1 MQLSEGGVLNEWKVT
16 VSSDVLCG
24 SRELGNIV
32 FFFFFFGCFSGRV
45 ILMRIQ

>member
-1 MQLSEGGVLNEWKVT
+1 MQLSEGEVLNEWRVT

-32 FFFFFFGCFSGRV
+32 FLFGCFSGRV
-45 ILMRIQ
+45 IVMRFQ